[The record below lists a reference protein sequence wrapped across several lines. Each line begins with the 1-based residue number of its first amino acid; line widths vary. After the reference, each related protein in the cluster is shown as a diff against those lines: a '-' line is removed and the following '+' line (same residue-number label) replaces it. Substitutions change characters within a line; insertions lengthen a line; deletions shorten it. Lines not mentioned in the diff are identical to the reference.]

1 MSSYSP
7 RSSVGREAACR
18 WKANKHHL
26 RVASCSEQ
34 HPQGQKNLWAQP
46 GVHIQCSQRQ
56 LAGVRNGQKK
66 IALLK
71 DNHTIG
77 HGATSRLTT
86 DCFHRFVA
94 FGLNLFSSSLT
105 QHKFDVRST
114 DEPDPSLRQGRARFQ
129 AGTQRQTAQVDKL
142 EDQVQDAMDFDTA
155 WEVGYYALNTFTK
168 LVKQFPTVI
177 NSSGGVESVAL
188 DSRAHATSARMGLV
202 RSGIGP
208 AMLKSVA
215 QKLCEQL
222 KSEFLSKE
230 LGGQIVKNLF
240 FIAKCFYSL
249 PKVLDAALEEQ
260 DQEEQDVS
268 DEEKQDDKE
277 EAGDENK
284 ERQKG
289 NKADSGAKLPVKRSL
304 YRLPVATH
312 ISTNDL
318 QPYLIPMIASI
329 YRIVND
335 ESIKGT
341 DVEELKKLGD
351 RSTGSQKRARP
362 STLMHTPKYT
372 NASSTLDRSANI
384 SGSRRP

>member
-1 MSSYSP
+1 
-7 RSSVGREAACR
+7 
-18 WKANKHHL
+18 
-26 RVASCSEQ
+26 
-34 HPQGQKNLWAQP
+34 
-46 GVHIQCSQRQ
+46 
-56 LAGVRNGQKK
+56 
-66 IALLK
+66 
-71 DNHTIG
+71 
-77 HGATSRLTT
+77 
-86 DCFHRFVA
+86 
-94 FGLNLFSSSLT
+94 
-105 QHKFDVRST
+105 
-114 DEPDPSLRQGRARFQ
+114 
-129 AGTQRQTAQVDKL
+129 
-142 EDQVQDAMDFDTA
+142 MDFDTA

-168 LVKQFPTVI
+168 PVKQFPTVI

-188 DSRAHATSARMGLV
+188 DSRAHVTSTRMGLV

-249 PKVLDAALEEQ
+249 PKVLDVALEQQ

-304 YRLPVATH
+304 Y
-312 ISTNDL
+312 
-318 QPYLIPMIASI
+318 
-329 YRIVND
+329 
-335 ESIKGT
+335 
-341 DVEELKKLGD
+341 
-351 RSTGSQKRARP
+351 
-362 STLMHTPKYT
+362 
-372 NASSTLDRSANI
+372 
-384 SGSRRP
+384 

>member
-1 MSSYSP
+1 M
-7 RSSVGREAACR
+7 
-18 WKANKHHL
+18 L
-26 RVASCSEQ
+26 
-34 HPQGQKNLWAQP
+34 HPHAWVRLSATRLF
-46 GVHIQCSQRQ
+46 GVFFSGIDPVTRKTNRQ
-56 LAGVRNGQKK
+56 
-66 IALLK
+66 
-71 DNHTIG
+71 
-77 HGATSRLTT
+77 
-86 DCFHRFVA
+86 
-94 FGLNLFSSSLT
+94 
-105 QHKFDVRST
+105 
-114 DEPDPSLRQGRARFQ
+114 
-129 AGTQRQTAQVDKL
+129 
-142 EDQVQDAMDFDTA
+142 
-155 WEVGYYALNTFTK
+155 
-168 LVKQFPTVI
+168 
-177 NSSGGVESVAL
+177 
-188 DSRAHATSARMGLV
+188 GLV

-230 LGGQIVKNLF
+230 LGGQIMKNSF

-249 PKVLDAALEEQ
+249 PKVLDVALEQQ

-304 YRLPVATH
+304 YWLVGSGCRSCPEVRLSTRLSSGRRSNRHASSNAWQPVATH

-351 RSTGSQKRARP
+351 RSTGSQKRAARP

-384 SGSRRP
+384 NGSRRP